1 MANSIKK
8 YTWSGTHNT
17 NAVFVAPN
25 TLAGREATDLKVKVG
40 NTLLNSNQYSLPVNL
55 GITHVQFNQGFT
67 PNVGDPI
74 RIYRETN
81 HTARLV
87 DFVDGSLL
95 TSETL
100 DLDSNQLFNIA
111 QEAYDKGDEAT
122 IGSESFYYSQGDA
135 PTNVAVGTLWYDTSS
150 STNTLQVWSGT
161 EWQATAPAKVKK
173 TYQRVTTN
181 GFLQVANNAHSSGK
195 TKFADT
201 AFKTHSSLY
210 LNGVKLVEASTLAN
224 IPSKGDYFLSGG
236 DVILLNLSSDTDVL
250 VSETFDGSFSSSV
263 TASEANALD
272 YKNQAGQSSTGAAQS
287 ASSASDFKDDAE
299 AFASDAQK
307 YSDTAKDTAF
317 TTSTGLANQYSARHF
332 AAHAADASSAALGV
346 VLDANVQRIGMD
358 LGIGSNSKINIV
370 AADIDKV
377 EDVAGIIND
386 VTSVSNLGN
395 ELDTIVN
402 KYDGTTNASGTN
414 KNIVQI
420 DTVADNIGDVNTV
433 AADTSK
439 IDTIAS
445 DLDTG
450 ASSFIKKVSDGMVSV
465 TAVASLVGTA
475 LANGITWLAN
485 ATNQNTLGAVEGKIA
500 EIDAV
505 EAKLTQ
511 IDAVA
516 GVADEVAVVGE
527 SGYKGNVQT
536 VANTDYKA
544 KVTTVASMQD
554 DVNTVASASSDI
566 DTITTGANL
575 SNIGTVVSNISA
587 VQGASTNA
595 ATASTGASTA
605 TIKANEASVSEANA
619 ETYMNTASGHAT
631 TAGTHKTAAQ
641 SAQAAAEAAQSI
653 AEGASTSASS
663 SKTQAAASE
672 NNAAASAASAQNS
685 ASSATASE
693 NQAEVYM
700 NASND
705 WDSFYQKRYL
715 GDASSNPSVDTA
727 GNALENGALYFNTSD
742 NTMYVF
748 NGSTWVAAE
757 STINN
762 VNYGANLA
770 SNLNTNNHD
779 ISFGAGDKAQ
789 FGAGNDLQI
798 YHDGSTSYIDDS
810 GTGNLIIKSEDFY
823 VYGSATLEPKI
834 RAITNAEVGLYHNG
848 SEKLAT
854 TSTGIDVTGSV
865 KAIESGDNAS
875 IVMRGFNSSTDSGL
889 ASLFSGTTRSA
900 FGGLIESGTNG
911 QVVVGVRNN
920 DNSDGFSVVS
930 GGNDPEYMDDNTYDS
945 ELFTVR
951 SSGNVG
957 IGTSSPNYLLHIH
970 EPSDTTVR
978 FQITNSNTGSAVG
991 DGFQIIQNGSAQSN
1005 KVNLLN
1011 YENSALGIWTNN
1023 TERLHITASGNVG
1036 IGTSSPAGK
1045 LEVSSAD
1052 FDTLYLTRST
1062 AGSAT
1067 ILMKNS
1073 SNNGGLIQSMG
1084 NGGLSF
1090 FSTVSNSSSERLR
1103 IDASGNV
1110 GIGTTSPSEALE
1122 VNGNLAFS
1130 GGSDKGIIGPDFRSL
1145 NIFANPNSTS
1155 EGIKFSTDG
1164 GATTE
1169 VFIQDGGKVGIGSTN
1184 PQDLLHINSDTTDAR
1199 ILLDGHTNFDA
1210 ELKFAE
1216 NGSIKYTVGHDAA
1229 TDSFRIGTTNVDTN
1243 PRLVIDS
1250 SGNVGIGTTSPDFSL
1265 SVGNDSDSFNY
1276 VSIRASN
1283 TGSAGYLFSDAQDS
1297 DVGYVNYNH
1306 ATNHMGFGANGSE
1319 AARIDSSGNL
1329 LVGTTSSSSS
1339 TAGIKLSSAG
1349 TASFVRSGVQPVYVN
1364 RLTNDG
1370 DLAVFAK
1377 DGQPVGSIGTETNSL
1392 VIDTPSNGSALIL
1405 EGSNTSGTTT
1415 RLAMSNAG
1423 GSEAFRP
1430 FNADSDALFD
1440 LGSGTRRFKDLYRSG
1455 STYSTSDRNKKQ
1467 DIRDL
1472 TDAEA
1477 RVAVVAKGS
1486 LKAFR
1491 YIDTVEAEGDDANI
1505 HFGIIAQD
1513 LKAAF
1518 EAEGLNANNYQV
1530 LKTSTYTDDD
1540 GVEQTT
1546 YSVCYENLLAFII
1559 SAI

>member
-957 IGTSSPNYLLHIH
+957 IGTSSP
-970 EPSDTTVR
+970 
-978 FQITNSNTGSAVG
+978 
-991 DGFQIIQNGSAQSN
+991 
-1005 KVNLLN
+1005 
-1011 YENSALGIWTNN
+1011 
-1023 TERLHITASGNVG
+1023 
-1036 IGTSSPAGK
+1036 AGK

-1103 IDASGNV
+1103 IDS
-1110 GIGTTSPSEALE
+1110 S
-1122 VNGNLAFS
+1122 
-1130 GGSDKGIIGPDFRSL
+1130 
-1145 NIFANPNSTS
+1145 
-1155 EGIKFSTDG
+1155 
-1164 GATTE
+1164 
-1169 VFIQDGGKVGIGSTN
+1169 GKVGIGTSSPTTRLDVRGGVNNAHATFTGQASRGLVISTAN
-1184 PQDLLHINSDTTDAR
+1184 TLSNDDAVVYNAQTASSGKHIFQTA
-1199 ILLDGHTNFDA
+1199 GA
-1210 ELKFAE
+1210 E
-1216 NGSIKYTVGHDAA
+1216 
-1229 TDSFRIGTTNVDTN
+1229 RM
-1243 PRLVIDS
+1243 RIDS
-1250 SGNVGIGTTSPDFSL
+1250 SGNV
-1265 SVGNDSDSFNY
+1265 
-1276 VSIRASN
+1276 
-1283 TGSAGYLFSDAQDS
+1283 
-1297 DVGYVNYNH
+1297 
-1306 ATNHMGFGANGSE
+1306 
-1319 AARIDSSGNL
+1319 
-1329 LVGTTSSSSS
+1329 LVGTTDSDTGNAGSS
-1339 TAGIKLSSAG
+1339 TGIALGSVGYLTVARNGSTPIYA
-1349 TASFVRSGVQPVYVN
+1349 N
-1364 RLTNDG
+1364 RLSTDG
-1370 DLAVFAK
+1370 EVISIRK
-1377 DGQPVGSIGTETNSL
+1377 DGAPVGSIGTETSSL

-1430 FNADSDALFD
+1430 FNADSDALFN
-1440 LGSGTRRFKDLYRSG
+1440 LGSGTRRFKDLYLSAGAYASFIAGQNDTNTSINFPGSDVITFNNGGSEAARIDSSGNLLVGTTSQFTGGSKAATTVTVDGSVGRKGNRFTDFNDVWGSGDAVIIEGVSNYEPSNSPNGESWYFVKAVTINTGSSNVYCTQTATTLVGKIFTRYNNNVTGSG
-1455 STYSTSDRNKKQ
+1455 SWTSW
-1467 DIRDL
+1467 
-1472 TDAEA
+1472 
-1477 RVAVVAKGS
+1477 
-1486 LKAFR
+1486 
-1491 YIDTVEAEGDDANI
+1491 VE
-1505 HFGIIAQD
+1505 
-1513 LKAAF
+1513 K
-1518 EAEGLNANNYQV
+1518 
-1530 LKTSTYTDDD
+1530 
-1540 GVEQTT
+1540 
-1546 YSVCYENLLAFII
+1546 
-1559 SAI
+1559 